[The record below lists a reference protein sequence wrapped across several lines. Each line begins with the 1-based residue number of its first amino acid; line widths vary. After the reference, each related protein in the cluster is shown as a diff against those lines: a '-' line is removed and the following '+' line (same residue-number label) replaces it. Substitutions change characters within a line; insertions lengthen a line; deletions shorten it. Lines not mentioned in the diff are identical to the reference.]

1 MQAEDRPL
9 GVLKSVQ
16 LFKERGRKLRAS
28 DVVLEGLVHV
38 QRAGDELPG
47 AHGASVLESYSSR
60 LASLDHDAFELDLR
74 CEPPAGR
81 DECLHQAARQVGRAA
96 LAELVAALQVE
107 GADHR
112 AHGARL
118 GHGVHEP
125 GPEQRDLEQEQEL
138 HVFVLEQLLHNVER
152 LALRRREKIA
162 ADVTAR
168 QQRLALGSWQRLGEA
183 LRQEYASRDLL
194 GLAVPVAKGRG
205 VPLGEAR
212 DVGERLLEIAPEHER
227 RSVEVWLAELVARRN
242 VGYSVAE
249 AQILEPGC
257 LADVEM
263 IDRMQVVIE
272 AGCRHFLG
280 HECATVL

>member
-1 MQAEDRPL
+1 M
-9 GVLKSVQ
+9 
-16 LFKERGRKLRAS
+16 
-28 DVVLEGLVHV
+28 
-38 QRAGDELPG
+38 
-47 AHGASVLESYSSR
+47 
-60 LASLDHDAFELDLR
+60 
-74 CEPPAGR
+74 
-81 DECLHQAARQVGRAA
+81 
-96 LAELVAALQVE
+96 
-107 GADHR
+107 
-112 AHGARL
+112 
-118 GHGVHEP
+118 
-125 GPEQRDLEQEQEL
+125 
-138 HVFVLEQLLHNVER
+138 FVLEQLLHNVER
-152 LALRRREKIA
+152 LALGRREKIA

-280 HECATVL
+280 HEGAAVLQAPVH